1 VSYCC
6 AEHDWTDDYD
16 DDDLYDEPGEPDE
29 PYCWRHPRSQLCAW
43 CGPRTGR
50 QHRREARRWRQQDR
64 QWRKIQRH
72 ANDRFWRA
80 RNPAV
85 FDEAPF

>member
-1 VSYCC
+1 MSDVDDL
-6 AEHDWTDDYD
+6 EDWKYE
-16 DDDLYDEPGEPDE
+16 DLYDDSGEPDE
-29 PYCWRHPRSQLCAW
+29 PDCWHPRKHWCTW
-43 CGPRTGR
+43 CGPRPGR
-50 QHRREARRWRQQDR
+50 QHRREARRRRQQDR
-64 QWRKIQRH
+64 AWRKIQRH